1 MKSLQASRIIIGSEV
16 RCIDGRCG
24 FLQRV
29 VIEPVEGIVTHLI
42 VEPNHRG
49 KAPHLIPIEAVIWT
63 EQGRPG
69 TIQLRCTLAELRS
82 FETAPARHFLAGA
95 SGHWGYRQEQMYSW
109 PNYRLGSAD
118 GAAASS
124 VRTEDVARASAQLD
138 SRTRRHHHARRQSSL
153 GEVEVRRGDHM
164 WATDGPLG
172 RVQGLIVDR
181 FDRHV
186 THVLLDEG
194 DMWGQKRAAIPIDSI
209 VTLRELGDG
218 VKVDLTREQ
227 VNQLPPIELD
237 VQE

>member
-1 MKSLQASRIIIGSEV
+1 MKSLRTGKFTIGDEV
-16 RCIDGRCG
+16 HCIDGRCG

-29 VIEPVEGIVTHLI
+29 VIEPVEGAVTHLI
-42 VEPNHRG
+42 VEANHRG
-49 KAPHLIPIEAVIWT
+49 KAPYLIPVEAVIWT
-63 EQGRPG
+63 EQGGG
-69 TIQLRCTLAELRS
+69 TIQLRCTLAEIRS
-82 FETAPARHFLAGA
+82 FEGAPARHFLAGA

-109 PNYRLGSAD
+109 PNYRLGRAA
-118 GAAASS
+118 GGAASS
-124 VRTEDVARASAQLD
+124 VRTEDAASPSAQAH
-138 SRTRRHHHARRQSSL
+138 SRPRLHRHAHRQSSL

-194 DMWGQKRAAIPIDSI
+194 DIWGQKRAAIPIDSI

-218 VKVDLTREQ
+218 VRVDLTREQ
-227 VNQLPPIELD
+227 VGQLPPIELD